1 MKRNLLMVSAILIYI
16 VILSACSKEE
26 MSNSSDTS
34 IPKRGEQLI
43 SQKWE
48 PVSHPYRVR
57 GNVVEVTISEDGQL
71 ISLSLN
77 VTKNMKMENNAV
89 DYDFVGK
96 TIDLFI
102 KGEKLDTKA
111 TNKLKEGTNLAIA
124 FAQHAIQDGS
134 QYGKVFY
141 GAVPEWVYFVENEK
155 YMDIEGET
163 IIEDALK
170 P

>member
-34 IPKRGEQLI
+34 IPKREQLI

-57 GNVVEVTISEDGQL
+57 GNIVEVDISEDGQL
-71 ISLSLN
+71 VSLSLN

-102 KGEKLDTKA
+102 KGENLDTKA
-111 TNKLKEGTNLAIA
+111 TSKLKEGTNLAIA
-124 FAQHAIQDGS
+124 FTQHAIQDGS

-141 GAVPEWVYFVENEK
+141 GAIPEWVYFVENEK

>member
-1 MKRNLLMVSAILIYI
+1 MKRSLLMVSAILIYI

-34 IPKRGEQLI
+34 IPKREQLI

-48 PVSHPYRVR
+48 PVSRGYRVQ
-57 GNVVEVTISEDGQL
+57 GNVVEVDISEDGQL

-77 VTKNMKMENNAV
+77 VTKNMKMENNPV

-102 KGEKLDTKA
+102 KGENLDTKA
-111 TNKLKEGTNLAIA
+111 TSKLKEGTNLAIA